1 MARTAD
7 ILVVGGGVIG
17 CAIAYELA
25 KAGLAVTLV
34 ERGTPGCEASSAG
47 AGMLAPQAESSAAS
61 PRLRLG
67 LASKALYADLALE
80 LRERTGLDI
89 EYETG
94 GNLHCFLD
102 EGDEAVGRAAC
113 AWQREAGLKAELLS
127 RADAVALEPDLSPEV
142 RGALFLPEDHWVN
155 NPRLVTA
162 LATAAAL
169 ERVRFVTGEAT
180 VLVRAGDR
188 VTGVQ
193 VGEDQIRAALV
204 VLAAGAWS
212 GQLAATAGLRLP
224 VGPVRG
230 QIVCLEGIPRRHRHL
245 LHIKDHY
252 LVSRANGEILIGAS
266 VEWAGFAKQVTAD
279 YVRSALDAAIRLAP
293 ALARLP
299 IKATWAGFRPWAPD
313 ELPTI
318 GAWPGLDGLVV
329 ATGHFRNGILLAPIT
344 GRLIRELLVDHAPSL
359 DLTPFLPDRF
369 AREATR

>member
-61 PRLRLG
+61 PRLGLG

-80 LRERTGLDI
+80 LRERIGLDI

-127 RADAVALEPDLSPEV
+127 RADALALEPDLSPEV

-162 LATAAAL
+162 LAGAAAL
-169 ERVRFVTGEAT
+169 EGVRFITGEAT
-180 VLVRAGDR
+180 AFLRAGDR
-188 VTGVQ
+188 VTGAQ
-193 VGEDQIRAALV
+193 VGEDQIRSAAV

-252 LVSRANGEILIGAS
+252 LVSRVNGEILIGAS
-266 VEWAGFAKQVTAD
+266 VEWAGFAKQVTAE

-313 ELPTI
+313 ELPII

-369 AREATR
+369 AREVTR

>member
-7 ILVVGGGVIG
+7 LVVVGGGVVG
-17 CAIAYELA
+17 CTVAYELA

-47 AGMLAPQAESSAAS
+47 AGMLAPQAESSAPS
-61 PRLRLG
+61 PLLTLA

-102 EGDEAVGRAAC
+102 EGDEAVGRGAC
-113 AWQREAGLKAELLS
+113 AWQREAGLKAELLG
-127 RADAVALEPDLSPEV
+127 RGEALALEPDLSPEV

-162 LATAAAL
+162 LANAAAL
-169 ERVRFVTGEAT
+169 ERVNFQTGEVTAI
-180 VLVRAGDR
+180 LRSGDR
-188 VTGVQ
+188 VAGVR
-193 VGEDQIRAALV
+193 VGDETIRAAGV

-212 GQLAATAGLRLP
+212 GQLAATAGVTLP
-224 VGPVRG
+224 VQPVRG
-230 QIVCLEGIPRRHRHL
+230 QLVCLEAIPRRHHHL
-245 LHIKDHY
+245 LQIKDHY
-252 LVSRANGEILIGAS
+252 LVPRASGEILVGAS
-266 VEWAGFAKQVTAD
+266 VEWVGFAKQVTAEQI
-279 YVRSALDAAIRLAP
+279 RAFLDAAIRLVP
-293 ALARLP
+293 ALGRVP

-313 ELPTI
+313 ERPII
-318 GAWPGLDGLVV
+318 GPWPGLEGLVV

-344 GRLIRELLVDHAPSL
+344 ARLVRELVVDGKPSL

-369 AREATR
+369 LR

>member
-61 PRLRLG
+61 PRLGLG

-127 RADAVALEPDLSPEV
+127 RADALALEPDLSAEI
-142 RGALFLPEDHWVN
+142 RGALFFPEDHWVN

-162 LATAAAL
+162 LAGAAAL
-169 ERVRFVTGEAT
+169 EGVRFVTGEAT
-180 VLVRAGDR
+180 AFLRAGDR

-193 VGEDQIRAALV
+193 VGEDQIRSAAV

-252 LVSRANGEILIGAS
+252 LVSRVNGEILIGAS
-266 VEWAGFAKQVTAD
+266 VEWAGFAKQVTAE

-313 ELPTI
+313 ELPII

-369 AREATR
+369 AREVTR

>member
-61 PRLRLG
+61 PRLGLG

-80 LRERTGLDI
+80 LRERIGLDI

-127 RADAVALEPDLSPEV
+127 RADALALEPDLSPEV

-162 LATAAAL
+162 LAGAAAL
-169 ERVRFVTGEAT
+169 EGVRFITGEAT
-180 VLVRAGDR
+180 AFLRAGDR
-188 VTGVQ
+188 VTGAQ
-193 VGEDQIRAALV
+193 VGEDQVRAAVV

-252 LVSRANGEILIGAS
+252 LVSRVNGEILIGAS
-266 VEWAGFAKQVTAD
+266 VEWAGFAKQVTAE

-313 ELPTI
+313 ELPII

-369 AREATR
+369 AREVTR

>member
-1 MARTAD
+1 MARTVD

-17 CAIAYELA
+17 CAVAYELA

-34 ERGTPGCEASSAG
+34 ERGTPGREASSAG
-47 AGMLAPQAESSAAS
+47 AGMLIPGGASSA
-61 PRLRLG
+61 LG
-67 LASKALYADLALE
+67 PMFSLALASKALYPDLALE
-80 LRERTGLDI
+80 LRERTGLDV

-94 GNLHCFLD
+94 GNLTCFLD

-127 RADAVALEPDLSPEV
+127 RADALALEPDLSPEV

-162 LATAAAL
+162 LAGAAAL
-169 ERVRFVTGEAT
+169 EGVRFITGEAT
-180 VLVRAGDR
+180 AFLRAGDR
-188 VTGVQ
+188 VTGAQ
-193 VGEDQIRAALV
+193 VGEDQIRAAVV

-252 LVSRANGEILIGAS
+252 LVSRVNGEILIGAS
-266 VEWAGFAKQVTAD
+266 VEWAGFAKQVTAE

-313 ELPTI
+313 ELPII

-369 AREATR
+369 AREVTR

>member
-61 PRLRLG
+61 PRLGLG

-127 RADAVALEPDLSPEV
+127 RADALALEPDLSPEV

-252 LVSRANGEILIGAS
+252 LVSRVNGEILIGAS
-266 VEWAGFAKQVTAD
+266 VEWAGFAKQVTAE
-279 YVRSALDAAIRLAP
+279 YVRSALDAAIRLVP

-313 ELPTI
+313 ELPVI
-318 GAWPGLDGLVV
+318 GPWPGLEGLVV

-369 AREATR
+369 AREVTR

>member
-1 MARTAD
+1 MARATD

-47 AGMLAPQAESSAAS
+47 AGMLAPQAESSAPS
-61 PRLRLG
+61 PRLGLG
-67 LASKALYADLALE
+67 LASKALYAELALE

-127 RADAVALEPDLSPEV
+127 RADALALEPDLSPEV

-266 VEWAGFAKQVTAD
+266 VEWAGFAKQVTAE

-313 ELPTI
+313 ERPII
-318 GAWPGLDGLVV
+318 GAWPGLDGLVI
-329 ATGHFRNGILLAPIT
+329 ATGHFRNGILWAPIT
-344 GRLIRELLVDHAPSL
+344 ARLIRELLVERAPSM
-359 DLTPFLPDRF
+359 DITPFLPDRF
-369 AREATR
+369 AK

>member
-61 PRLRLG
+61 PRLGLG

-127 RADAVALEPDLSPEV
+127 RADALALEPDLSPEV

-252 LVSRANGEILIGAS
+252 LVSRVNGEILIGAS
-266 VEWAGFAKQVTAD
+266 VEWAGFAKQVTAE

-313 ELPTI
+313 ELPII

-369 AREATR
+369 AREVTR

>member
-47 AGMLAPQAESSAAS
+47 AGMVAPQAESSAAS
-61 PRLRLG
+61 PRLGLG

-80 LRERTGLDI
+80 LRERIGLDI

-127 RADAVALEPDLSPEV
+127 RADALALEPDLSPEV

-162 LATAAAL
+162 LAGAAAL
-169 ERVRFVTGEAT
+169 EGVRFITGEAT
-180 VLVRAGDR
+180 AFLRAGDR
-188 VTGVQ
+188 VTGAQ
-193 VGEDQIRAALV
+193 VGEDQVRAAVV

-252 LVSRANGEILIGAS
+252 LVSRVNGEILIGAS
-266 VEWAGFAKQVTAD
+266 VEWAGFAKQVTAE

-313 ELPTI
+313 ELPII

>member
-61 PRLRLG
+61 PRLGLG

-80 LRERTGLDI
+80 LRERIGLDI

-127 RADAVALEPDLSPEV
+127 RADALALEPDLSPEV

-162 LATAAAL
+162 LAGAAAL
-169 ERVRFVTGEAT
+169 EGVRFITGEAT
-180 VLVRAGDR
+180 AFLRAGDR
-188 VTGVQ
+188 VTGAQ
-193 VGEDQIRAALV
+193 VGEDQIRAAVV

-252 LVSRANGEILIGAS
+252 LVSRVNGEILIGAS
-266 VEWAGFAKQVTAD
+266 VEWAGFAKQVTAE

-313 ELPTI
+313 ELPII

-369 AREATR
+369 AREVTR

>member
-17 CAIAYELA
+17 CSIAYELA
-25 KAGLAVTLV
+25 KASFAVTLV

-47 AGMLAPQAESSAAS
+47 AGMLAPQAESSAPS
-61 PRLRLG
+61 PRLGLG
-67 LASKALYADLALE
+67 LASKALYAELALE
-80 LRERTGLDI
+80 LRERTGLDV
-89 EYETG
+89 EYETS

-102 EGDEAVGRAAC
+102 EGDESVGRAAC

-127 RADAVALEPDLSPEV
+127 RADALALEPDLSAEV
-142 RGALFLPEDHWVN
+142 RGALFFPEDHWVN

-162 LATAAAL
+162 LATGAAQGRA
-169 ERVRFVTGEAT
+169 RFVTGEVTA
-180 VLVRAGDR
+180 LLRAGDR
-188 VTGVQ
+188 VTGAQ
-193 VGEDQIRAALV
+193 VGEDQIRAGAV

-252 LVSRANGEILIGAS
+252 LVPRVNGEILIGAS
-266 VEWAGFAKQVTAD
+266 VEWAGFAKQVTVE
-279 YVRSALDAAIRLAP
+279 YVRSALDAAMRLAP
-293 ALARLP
+293 ALGRLP

-313 ELPTI
+313 ELPII
-318 GAWPGLDGLVV
+318 GPWPGLEGLVV

-344 GRLIRELLVDHAPSL
+344 ARLVRELLVERAPSM
-359 DLTPFLPDRF
+359 DLTPFLPGRLLK
-369 AREATR
+369 

>member
-1 MARTAD
+1 MVRTAD
-7 ILVVGGGVIG
+7 ILIVGGGVIG

-61 PRLRLG
+61 PRLGLG

-142 RGALFLPEDHWVN
+142 RGALFFPEDHWVN

-162 LATAAAL
+162 LAGAAAL
-169 ERVRFVTGEAT
+169 EGVRFITGEAT
-180 VLVRAGDR
+180 AFLRAGDR
-188 VTGVQ
+188 VTGAQ
-193 VGEDQIRAALV
+193 VGEDQIRAAVV

-212 GQLAATAGLRLP
+212 GQLAVSAGLRLP

-230 QIVCLEGIPRRHRHL
+230 QIVCLEGIPRRHHHL
-245 LHIKDHY
+245 LHVKDHY
-252 LVSRANGEILIGAS
+252 LVPRVNGEILIGAS
-266 VEWAGFAKQVTAD
+266 VEWAGFAKQVTAE

-313 ELPTI
+313 ELPII

>member
-61 PRLRLG
+61 PRLGLG

-127 RADAVALEPDLSPEV
+127 RADALALEPDLSAEI
-142 RGALFLPEDHWVN
+142 RGALFFPEDHWVN

-162 LATAAAL
+162 LAGAAAL
-169 ERVRFVTGEAT
+169 EGVRFVTGEAT
-180 VLVRAGDR
+180 AFLRAGDR

-193 VGEDQIRAALV
+193 VGEDQIRSAAV

-230 QIVCLEGIPRRHRHL
+230 QIVCLEGIPRRLRHL

-252 LVSRANGEILIGAS
+252 LVPRVNGEILIGAS
-266 VEWAGFAKQVTAD
+266 VEWAGFAKQVTAE

-313 ELPTI
+313 ELPII

>member
-1 MARTAD
+1 MARAAD
-7 ILVVGGGVIG
+7 VVVVGGGVIG

-25 KAGLAVTLV
+25 KAALAVTV
-34 ERGTPGCEASSAG
+34 IERGTPGCEASSAG
-47 AGMLAPQAESSAAS
+47 AGMLVPQAESSAPG
-61 PRLRLG
+61 PRLGLG

-80 LRERTGLDI
+80 LRERTGLDV

-113 AWQREAGLKAELLS
+113 TWQREAGLKAELLS
-127 RADAVALEPDLSPEV
+127 RADTLSLEPELSPEV
-142 RGALFLPEDHWVN
+142 RGALFFPEDHWVN

-169 ERVRFVTGEAT
+169 GGVRFVTGEAT
-180 VLVRAGDR
+180 ALLRTGDR
-188 VTGVQ
+188 ITGVR
-193 VGEDQIRAALV
+193 VGEEAIRAAAV

-212 GQLAATAGLRLP
+212 GQLAATARLRLP

-245 LHIKDHY
+245 LHIKDRY
-252 LVSRANGEILIGAS
+252 LVPRASGEILIGAS

-279 YVRSALDAAIRLAP
+279 YVRSALDAAIRLVP

-299 IKATWAGFRPWAPD
+299 VKATWAGFRPWAPD
-313 ELPTI
+313 ELPII
-318 GAWPGLDGLVV
+318 GPWPGLEGLAV
-329 ATGHFRNGILLAPIT
+329 ATGHFRNGILWAPIT
-344 GRLIRELLVDHAPSL
+344 AHLIRELLVERTPSM
-359 DLTPFLPDRF
+359 DVTPFLPDRLLK
-369 AREATR
+369 

>member
-61 PRLRLG
+61 PRLGLG

-127 RADAVALEPDLSPEV
+127 RADALALEPDLSAEI
-142 RGALFLPEDHWVN
+142 RGALFFPEDHWVN

-162 LATAAAL
+162 LAGAAAL
-169 ERVRFVTGEAT
+169 EGVRFVTGEAT
-180 VLVRAGDR
+180 AFLRAGDR

-193 VGEDQIRAALV
+193 VGEDQIRSAAV

-230 QIVCLEGIPRRHRHL
+230 QIVCLEGIPRRLRHL

-252 LVSRANGEILIGAS
+252 LVPRVNGEILIGAS
-266 VEWAGFAKQVTAD
+266 VEWAGFAKQVTAE
-279 YVRSALDAAIRLAP
+279 YVRSALDAAIRLVP

-299 IKATWAGFRPWAPD
+299 IKVTWAGFRPWAPD
-313 ELPTI
+313 ELPVI
-318 GAWPGLDGLVV
+318 GPWPGLEGLVI
-329 ATGHFRNGILLAPIT
+329 ATGHFRNGILWAPIT
-344 GRLIRELLVDHAPSL
+344 ARLVRELLVDHAPSL
-359 DLTPFLPDRF
+359 DLGPFRPDRF

>member
-47 AGMLAPQAESSAAS
+47 AGMLAPQGESSAAS
-61 PRLRLG
+61 PRLGLG

-113 AWQREAGLKAELLS
+113 AWQHEAGLKAELLS
-127 RADAVALEPDLSPEV
+127 RADALALEPDLSAEV
-142 RGALFLPEDHWVN
+142 RGALFFPEDHWVN

-162 LATAAAL
+162 LAGAAAL
-169 ERVRFVTGEAT
+169 EGVRFITGEAT
-180 VLVRAGDR
+180 AFLRVGDR
-188 VTGVQ
+188 VTGAQ
-193 VGEDQIRAALV
+193 VGEDQIRAAVV

-252 LVSRANGEILIGAS
+252 LVPRVNGEILIGAS
-266 VEWAGFAKQVTAD
+266 VEWAGFAKQVTAE

-313 ELPTI
+313 ELPVI
-318 GAWPGLDGLVV
+318 GPWPGLEGLVV
-329 ATGHFRNGILLAPIT
+329 ATGHFRNGILWAPIT
-344 GRLIRELLVDHAPSL
+344 ARLIRELLVERAPSM
-359 DLTPFLPDRF
+359 DITPFLPDRF
-369 AREATR
+369 AREVTR